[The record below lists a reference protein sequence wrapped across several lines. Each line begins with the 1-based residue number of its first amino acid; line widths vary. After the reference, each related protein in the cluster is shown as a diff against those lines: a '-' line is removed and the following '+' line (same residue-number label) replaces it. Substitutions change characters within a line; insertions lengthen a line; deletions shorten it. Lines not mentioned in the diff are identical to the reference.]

1 MMLQEKRMFL
11 WQRYLGSERQCKCK
25 PVTRKKVLD
34 VINQLGYR
42 PNAVA
47 RGLASK
53 RTTTVG
59 VIIPDISNVFY
70 AELARGLK
78 ILRQCINTTLSSAIR
93 TKMRIKNFKYLT
105 RFLVNKWTELF
116 TWANVFQNN
125 YKKNLTV
132 LQHQ

>member
-1 MMLQEKRMFL
+1 MFL
-11 WQRYLGSERQCKCK
+11 WQRYLGSERQCNVK

-70 AELARGLK
+70 AELARGIEDIATMYK
-78 ILRQCINTTLSSAIR
+78 YNIILSNW

-116 TWANVFQNN
+116 TWANAFR
-125 YKKNLTV
+125 TITRRI
-132 LQHQ
+132 